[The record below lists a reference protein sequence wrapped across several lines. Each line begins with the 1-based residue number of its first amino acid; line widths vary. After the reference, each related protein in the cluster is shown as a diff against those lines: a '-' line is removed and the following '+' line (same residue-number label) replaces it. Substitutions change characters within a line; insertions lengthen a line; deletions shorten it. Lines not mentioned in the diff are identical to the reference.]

1 MKYIIEE
8 LTSMALRILSKANES
23 ADKRE
28 IKIYL
33 KSLEQII
40 KQIKET
46 QNEND
51 RDKGSKDTKQ

>member
-1 MKYIIEE
+1 
-8 LTSMALRILSKANES
+8 MALRILSKANES